1 MGWVTLR
8 VQDNG
13 WGMTA
18 AEMANPRALG
28 LLGMKERAALLG
40 GEVLLTRGPA
50 HDIIVTARMPQGG
63 MPLQTKGL
71 VCFAC

>member
-1 MGWVTLR
+1 
-8 VQDNG
+8 
-13 WGMTA
+13 
-18 AEMANPRALG
+18 
-28 LLGMKERAALLG
+28 MKERAALLG
-40 GEVLLTRGPA
+40 GEVLFTRGPE